1 MKEVNPM
8 KNTLWMNLE
17 YGYLLTYDEMVTEA
31 REMYDLDD
39 DTNACRWSMYYTDT
53 GEKVPDDWF
62 DHEPDDIDDDMGFD
76 PYEGCY
82 TWDC

>member
-1 MKEVNPM
+1 M

-17 YGYLLTYDEMVTEA
+17 YGYLLTYDEMITEA

-53 GEKVPDDWF
+53 GEMVPDDWSYN
-62 DHEPDDIDDDMGFD
+62 EPNDIDDDMGFD
-76 PYEGCY
+76 PFEGSY

>member
-1 MKEVNPM
+1 MKD
-8 KNTLWMNLE
+8 TLWMNLE
-17 YGYLLTYDEMVTEA
+17 HGYLLTYDEMIAEA

-53 GEKVPDDWF
+53 GEKVPDDGF
-62 DHEPDDIDDDMGFD
+62 YNEPNDIDDDMGFD
-76 PYEGCY
+76 PFAGCY